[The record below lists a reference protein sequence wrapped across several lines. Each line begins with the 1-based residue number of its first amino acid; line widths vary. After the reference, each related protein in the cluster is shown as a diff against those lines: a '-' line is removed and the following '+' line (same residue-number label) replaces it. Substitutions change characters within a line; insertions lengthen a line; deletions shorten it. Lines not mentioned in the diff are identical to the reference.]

1 MNVAECIVEALVSEG
16 VTLAA
21 GIAGN
26 DIGKLLDAI
35 AARAEIDLMYP
46 RTERVAL
53 DICDGF
59 ARASG
64 KIGVC
69 YTDSGPAAANLMGAM
84 VNSWGDATPVLHFA
98 GHNNRTSVPSR
109 TTKELPFLEVFSPI
123 TKYAEII
130 REPSQT
136 AEIIRRAFMAL
147 RTGRPGPVV
156 IGLPY
161 DVSCMQLD
169 SFHYRPVASRPAVR
183 GGADPAAVTKAIEL
197 IGAARRPYV
206 YVGAGVLVAEATE
219 ALVRFSELLTLP
231 VATTLNGKS
240 AFPENHPLS
249 LGLGGFVRAAYTTLP
264 AAVTA
269 DNADLILTIGAGF
282 RQHATEK
289 VPRDGVQHVQVDV
302 EGLELNRHH
311 DADVALLGDARVV
324 IEQLI
329 EAARTHLPAERLR
342 PLQARLDELGE
353 LRARWNTV
361 SEPLL
366 HSREVP
372 INPFRVTAEL
382 NRLVDPAKTIIL
394 HDSGTVRG
402 STAQHYMATTPRGF
416 LGFGVAS
423 AMGWTVGAAM
433 GARKACP
440 DKLVVAIVGE
450 EAFNETALD
459 IETSVRAHAPVLFIV
474 KNNRHHAWSE
484 RAGGKN
490 RKLAVARYET
500 GVDIGALARALGAE
514 SIRVE
519 NPDAIAE
526 ALASGIRTVKAGRTT
541 VIDIVTSRRNGTLDH
556 LWENK
561 PGD

>member
-1 MNVAECIVEALVSEG
+1 MNVAECIVEALVLEG

-35 AARAEIDLMYP
+35 AAKSEIDLMYP

-64 KIGVC
+64 RIAVC
-69 YTDSGPAAANLMGAM
+69 FTDSGPAAANLMGAM
-84 VNSWGDATPVLHFA
+84 VNSWGDATPVIHFA
-98 GHNNRTSVPSR
+98 GHNNRTSVPSG
-109 TTKELPFLEVFSPI
+109 TTKELPFLQLFSPI

-130 REPSQT
+130 RDPSQT

-161 DVSCMQLD
+161 DVSCMQLEG
-169 SFHYRPVASRPAVR
+169 FHYRAVASRPKVR
-183 GGADPAAVTKAIEL
+183 GGADPTSVAKAVEL
-197 IGAARRPYV
+197 ICAAKRPYV
-206 YVGAGVLVAEATE
+206 YVGAGILVSEATE
-219 ALVRFSELLTLP
+219 SLVRLAELLTLP

-240 AFPENHPLS
+240 GFPEEHPLS

-264 AAVTA
+264 AAITA

-282 RQHATEK
+282 RQHATERAPGK
-289 VPRDGVQHVQVDV
+289 GVKHVQVDV

-311 DADVALLGDARVV
+311 DADVALLGDARIV

-329 EAARTHLPAERLR
+329 AATRTQAPVDRLR
-342 PLQARLDELGE
+342 PIQSRLDELVQ
-353 LRARWNTV
+353 LRNRWNAV
-361 SEPLL
+361 SDPLL
-366 HSREVP
+366 NSQEVP

-402 STAQHYMATTPRGF
+402 STAQHYIATTARGF
-416 LGFGVAS
+416 IGFGVAS

-440 DKLVVAIVGE
+440 EKLVVAIVGE

-459 IETSVRAHAPVLFIV
+459 IETSVRAQSPVLFIV
-474 KNNRHHAWSE
+474 KNNRDDAWSE
-484 RAGGKN
+484 RAGGRNK
-490 RKLAVARYET
+490 KLAIARYQT
-500 GVDIGALARALGAE
+500 GVDIGALATALGAVA
-514 SIRVE
+514 IRVE
-519 NPDAIAE
+519 NPDGIAE
-526 ALASGIRTVKAGRTT
+526 ALAAGIRSVRNGKTAV
-541 VIDIVTSRRNGTLDH
+541 VDIVTSRRNGTLDH
-556 LWENK
+556 LWENQ
-561 PGD
+561 PG